1 MQIIVLGMHRSG
13 TSAVARLINMMGADT
28 GPSHLIGEPAA
39 DNEKGFWERQ
49 DVRDLDDA
57 LLETVGCAWD
67 DVTCFAQDKLLKV
80 EHAELSIQAKRIIF
94 NMDTHRPWVLKEP
107 RLCLTLPFWL
117 PFLEVPVCVLP
128 SRSPLEIA
136 KSLQSRNGFSLV
148 YGVALWEKY
157 TVEALRSSQ
166 NPPRIIVSYSRL
178 ISNPIDTVHSLY
190 QNLCEFD
197 VQGLRMPSEREILA
211 FVESRL
217 YHQRE
222 AVQDTEGTLNE
233 SQRQLA
239 KAVEDGSVLS
249 WGKIPDLSAG
259 ASEIL
264 AQNYQMNSAQQE
276 IAETRRILKSAQE
289 ETQNLSQQLENI
301 RCESVDVRQCLETT
315 LGEVAEL
322 RQERD
327 AVRHEVIERDQQLQ
341 KNRSESLDLRQC
353 LETVQGEAI
362 GLRRDRD
369 SAMAK
374 QNTALAERDAA
385 RSQVFEI
392 DQQLEQTQIEAGKLR
407 QDRDVARTQ
416 IIGLNQQLEQTQ
428 IEAGKL
434 RQDRDAARTQII
446 GLNQQ
451 LEQTQIEAGKLHR
464 RLLVAQNEIEH
475 VRNSQQ
481 LSIMVKQN
489 EIETANQQLNDINLQ
504 LTHLNQDMVAK
515 DQQLV
520 FLSGELKLLEEWL
533 KQIEQSFISTL
544 HSWRWRV
551 GHSSVSLIEKLLLRR
566 RGLLGADHIQNL
578 LRQFQ
583 DWSTKARKWE
593 TMVRRTHLPL
603 PSLGS
608 VAPLG
613 EVMASPAPTTACYDL
628 ICFANIDWNAR
639 YQRPQQLAVQF
650 SRHGHRVFYV
660 VASRCLSPNDA
671 QGFRASVVANN
682 IYEVELMA
690 HAVPDRYSNVLDAAN
705 TELFLQSLSRLR
717 DAFGIVDAV
726 CNVHLAFWTPLVL
739 RLRQCW
745 DWRVLYDCM
754 DEWEDFPNIG
764 KPLLEAEKELVQRS
778 DVVTVTAALLEQ
790 KWRND
795 NPRCLLVRNGVDFD
809 FFRQH
814 YQPTHILGD
823 ISHPVIGFYG
833 ALAEWV
839 NLGLLA
845 SMARARPNWSLVLL
859 GDVFVTD
866 LEGLDGLPNVH
877 LLGRRPY
884 EEMPLYLYHFD
895 VCLVPFRINQVTH
908 AVDPV
913 KFYEYISAGKPVIS
927 APLKEL
933 EIYKDY
939 LYFAATPDAFVD
951 QIERALAENDLKLQ
965 QRRIDLA
972 RDNDWRNRYQAM
984 AQAISAVYNRVS
996 IIVVTY
1002 KNMDISQLCLEK
1014 LLSNTTYPNYEII
1027 VVDNDSKDGTA
1038 NYLNYMQERYDNI
1051 KIIVNNENRGFAAA
1065 NNQGLAIASG
1075 DYLVLLNNDTVPP
1088 RGWLAPL
1095 LKHLR
1100 DAQLGLVGP
1109 VTNFVGNEAK
1119 IDVSYNN
1126 LDEMEHFALHQMRT
1140 HEGRIFDI
1148 KVLAMF
1154 CVAMR
1159 RDVYERVGPLDESFG
1174 IGMFEDDDYSN
1185 RIRQLG
1191 YRVVCAEDSFV
1202 HHFGQAAFKK
1212 LIETG
1217 EYHEIWKKNQAY
1229 YEQKWGKW
1237 NPHIHR

>member
-1 MQIIVLGMHRSG
+1 
-13 TSAVARLINMMGADT
+13 
-28 GPSHLIGEPAA
+28 
-39 DNEKGFWERQ
+39 
-49 DVRDLDDA
+49 
-57 LLETVGCAWD
+57 
-67 DVTCFAQDKLLKV
+67 
-80 EHAELSIQAKRIIF
+80 IQ
-94 NMDTHRPWVLKEP
+94 
-107 RLCLTLPFWL
+107 
-117 PFLEVPVCVLP
+117 
-128 SRSPLEIA
+128 
-136 KSLQSRNGFSLV
+136 
-148 YGVALWEKY
+148 
-157 TVEALRSSQ
+157 
-166 NPPRIIVSYSRL
+166 
-178 ISNPIDTVHSLY
+178 
-190 QNLCEFD
+190 
-197 VQGLRMPSEREILA
+197 
-211 FVESRL
+211 
-217 YHQRE
+217 
-222 AVQDTEGTLNE
+222 
-233 SQRQLA
+233 
-239 KAVEDGSVLS
+239 
-249 WGKIPDLSAG
+249 
-259 ASEIL
+259 
-264 AQNYQMNSAQQE
+264 
-276 IAETRRILKSAQE
+276 
-289 ETQNLSQQLENI
+289 
-301 RCESVDVRQCLETT
+301 
-315 LGEVAEL
+315 
-322 RQERD
+322 
-327 AVRHEVIERDQQLQ
+327 
-341 KNRSESLDLRQC
+341 
-353 LETVQGEAI
+353 
-362 GLRRDRD
+362 
-369 SAMAK
+369 
-374 QNTALAERDAA
+374 
-385 RSQVFEI
+385 
-392 DQQLEQTQIEAGKLR
+392 
-407 QDRDVARTQ
+407 
-416 IIGLNQQLEQTQ
+416 LNQQLEQTQ

-434 RQDRDAARTQII
+434 QQDRDAARTQII
-446 GLNQQ
+446 QLNQQLEQTQIEAGKLQQDRDAARTQIIQLNQQLEQTQIEAGKLQQDRDAARTQIIQLNQQ

-475 VRNSQQ
+475 VRNNQQ
-481 LSIMVKQN
+481 LSIMLKQN

-551 GHSSVSLIEKLLLRR
+551 GHSSVSLVEKLLLRR
-566 RGLLGADHIQNL
+566 RRLLGADHIQNL

-690 HAVPDRYSNVLDAAN
+690 QTVPDRYSNILDAAN
-705 TELFLQSLSRLR
+705 IELFSQSLGRLR

-745 DWRVLYDCM
+745 DWRILYDCM

-764 KPLLEAEKELVQRS
+764 KPLLEAEKELVRKS

-795 NPRCLLVRNGVDFD
+795 NPRCVLVRNGVDFD

-823 ISHPVIGFYG
+823 ITHPVIGFYG

-845 SMARARPNWSLVLL
+845 SVARARPNWSLVLL

-972 RDNDWRNRYQAM
+972 RGNDWRNRYQAM

-1014 LLSNTTYPNYEII
+1014 LLSNTTHPNYEII
-1027 VVDNDSKDGTA
+1027 VVDNDSRDGTA
-1038 NYLNYMQERYDNI
+1038 NYLHYMQERYDNI
-1051 KIIVNNENRGFAAA
+1051 KIIINNENRGFAAA

-1159 RDVYERVGPLDESFG
+1159 RDVYERVGSLDESFG

-1217 EYHEIWKKNQAY
+1217 EYDEIWKKNQAY